1 MTTTSGAL
9 TDKATRV
16 RVGGRKSGAWLAR
29 YALEQLPISHTFGI
43 PGVHTTELY
52 DELNQSERIQ
62 PVLVT
67 HEVCGAFAADAISRT
82 SDGKI
87 GCLTI
92 VPAAGV
98 THAMSGIGEC
108 YLDGIPL
115 LVITGGP
122 RTDVNFGYQL
132 HEIDQQRLVDGIVK
146 QSWKVKSH
154 EDIVPTIFE
163 AYRTAVRGVPG
174 PVLVE
179 IPVNIQL
186 FSQKVEDVPAFGPD
200 APATFNLDRELDAAV
215 RLLSEAR
222 SPGLFVGW
230 GAVDISDLT
239 VKIAELLGAPVST
252 TLQGL
257 SAFPG
262 NHALHTGM
270 GFSRAAVP
278 AAEKAFANCDSL
290 LAIGVSFGEI
300 PTGSFG
306 CPVPENL
313 IHVDISPQAIGRN
326 FPAKVGLPGDS
337 RLIVPE
343 LLTRLRARSADN
355 SARRRDV
362 EARIAKDKQAYRDEW
377 HEHRNDRV
385 NPSLF
390 FEALRQQLSDDAIMT
405 VDDGNHTF
413 LAAELF
419 EVRRPRTFVSP
430 TDFNSMGYAV
440 PAAIGARLAS
450 PGRQV
455 VSIVG
460 DGAFLMTGMETITA
474 ATLGLGIAY
483 FVFDDGELSQI
494 SQGQEIPYN
503 RKSCTTLG
511 KLRLKGIADATGA
524 AYVAIDNNEQIDTG
538 ITQALAAARNG
549 PVIVDVRID
558 YSKRTRFT
566 QGVVK
571 TALKRFPFRDRVRF
585 VSRALIRRITG

>member
-1 MTTTSGAL
+1 MASGTQTETA
-9 TDKATRV
+9 
-16 RVGGRKSGAWLAR
+16 GRIRIGANKTGAWLAR
-29 YALEQLPISHTFGI
+29 YALEQLPVSHTFGI

-52 DELNQSERIQ
+52 DELNQSEKIR

-82 SDGKI
+82 GGGRV
-87 GCLTI
+87 GCLVI

-122 RTDVNFGYQL
+122 RTDVPFGYQL

-146 QSWKVKSH
+146 ASWKVKEHS
-154 EDIVPTIFE
+154 EIVPVIFQ
-163 AYRTAVRGVPG
+163 AYRTAVNGVPG

-179 IPVNIQL
+179 IPVNLQL
-186 FSQKVEDVPAFGPD
+186 FSQRVEDVPAFTAAQPESV
-200 APATFNLDRELDAAV
+200 AVDRELDAAV
-215 RLLSEAR
+215 RMLCAAQA
-222 SPGLFVGW
+222 PGIFVGW
-230 GAVDISDLT
+230 GAVDVADS
-239 VKIAELLGAPVST
+239 VQKIAEILGAPVST

-257 SAFPG
+257 SAFPA
-262 NHALHTGM
+262 NHPLHTGM

-278 AAEKAFANCDSL
+278 AAENAFAKCDCM

-313 IHVDISPQAIGRN
+313 IHIDISPKAIGRN
-326 FPAKVGLPGDS
+326 FPAKIGLVGDS
-337 RLIVPE
+337 RVIVPQ
-343 LLTRLRARSADN
+343 LLARLQSSGAGNA
-355 SARRRDV
+355 ARRSEV
-362 EARIAKDKQAYRDEW
+362 EARIARDKSAYHEEW
-377 HEHRNDRV
+377 HAHQGDRV
-385 NPSLF
+385 NPVLF
-390 FEALRQQLSDDAIMT
+390 FDELRAKLRDDAIMT

-419 EVRRPRTFVSP
+419 QVRAPRSFISP

-440 PAAIGARLAS
+440 PAAIGAKLAN
-450 PGRQV
+450 PNRQV

-460 DGAFLMTGMETITA
+460 DGAFLMTGLETTTA
-474 ATLGLGIAY
+474 VTLGLGIAY

-511 KLRLKGIADATGA
+511 TIRIKGIAEATGA
-524 AYVAIDNNEQIDTG
+524 HYVAIENNSQIASG
-538 ITQALAAARNG
+538 IAEALATAQDR
-549 PVIVDVRID
+549 PVIVDVHVD

-566 QGVVK
+566 RGVVQ
-571 TALKRFPFRDRVRF
+571 TALKRFPLRDRIRF
-585 VSRALIRRITG
+585 IARALVRKVTG

>member
-1 MTTTSGAL
+1 MAGGTQI
-9 TDKATRV
+9 KAPARIHIGSQKT
-16 RVGGRKSGAWLAR
+16 GAWLAR
-29 YALEQLPISHTFGI
+29 YALEQLPVSHTFGI

-52 DELNQSERIQ
+52 DELNQSEKIR

-82 SDGKI
+82 SGGKI
-87 GCLTI
+87 GCLVI

-122 RTDVNFGYQL
+122 RTDVPFGYQL

-146 QSWKVKSH
+146 RSWKVKDHS
-154 EDIVPTIFE
+154 EIVPVIFE
-163 AYRTAVRGVPG
+163 AYQTAVSGMPG

-179 IPVNIQL
+179 LPVNLQL
-186 FSQKVEDVPAFGPD
+186 FSQRVEDVPVFVPF
-200 APATFNLDRELDAAV
+200 APEPVSLDRELDAAAGM
-215 RLLSEAR
+215 LCNAAA
-222 SPGLFVGW
+222 PGIFVGW
-230 GAVDISDLT
+230 GAVDVADS
-239 VKIAELLGAPVST
+239 VARIAETLGAPVST

-262 NHALHTGM
+262 NHPLHTGM

-278 AAEKAFANCDSL
+278 AAENAFAKCDCM
-290 LAIGVSFGEI
+290 LAIGTSFGEI

-313 IHVDISPQAIGRN
+313 IHIDISPKAIGRN
-326 FPAKVGLPGDS
+326 FPAKIGLVGDS
-337 RLIVPE
+337 RVIVPE
-343 LLTRLRARSADN
+343 LLSRLQAKAPDN
-355 SARRRDV
+355 PVRRLDL
-362 EARIAKDKQAYRDEW
+362 EARIARDKTAYRQEW
-377 HEHRNDRV
+377 REHQTELV
-385 NPSLF
+385 NPALF
-390 FEALRQQLSDDAIMT
+390 FEELRARLSDEAIMT

-419 EVRRPRTFVSP
+419 EVRTPRTFVSP

-440 PAAIGARLAS
+440 PAAVGAKLAS
-450 PGRQV
+450 PARQV

-460 DGAFLMTGMETITA
+460 DGAFLMTGLETTTA
-474 ATLGLGIAY
+474 VTLGLGIAY

-494 SQGQEIPYN
+494 SQSQEIPYS
-503 RKSCTTLG
+503 RKACTTLG
-511 KLRLKGIADATGA
+511 AIRLKGIADAVGA
-524 AYVAIDNNEQIDTG
+524 QFIAIEDNSRIAAG
-538 ITQALAAARNG
+538 IGEALATAQTR
-549 PVIVDVRID
+549 PVIVDVQVD

-566 QGVVK
+566 KGVVK
-571 TALKRFPFRDRVRF
+571 TALKRFPLRDRARF
-585 VSRALIRRITG
+585 IARALVRKVTG

>member
-1 MTTTSGAL
+1 MSTQTEST
-9 TDKATRV
+9 
-16 RVGGRKSGAWLAR
+16 GRIHIAAHKTGAWLAR
-29 YALEQLPISHTFGI
+29 YALERLPVSHTFGI

-52 DELNQSERIQ
+52 DELNQSEKIH

-82 SDGKI
+82 STKGSHI
-87 GCLTI
+87 GCLVI

-122 RTDVNFGYQL
+122 RTDVPFGYQL

-146 QSWKVKSH
+146 RCWKVKDHS
-154 EDIVPTIFE
+154 EIVPVIFE
-163 AYRTAVRGVPG
+163 AYRTAVSDVPG

-179 IPVNIQL
+179 IPVNLQL
-186 FSQKVEDVPAFGPD
+186 FSQRVEDVPVFGPP
-200 APATFNLDRELDAAV
+200 APEPVSLDRELDSAV
-215 RLLSEAR
+215 RMLCAAR
-222 SPGLFVGW
+222 APAIFVGW
-230 GAVDISDLT
+230 GAVDVADS
-239 VKIAELLGAPVST
+239 VAKIAEILGAPVST

-262 NHALHTGM
+262 NHPLHTGM

-278 AAEKAFANCDSL
+278 AAENAFAKCDCM
-290 LAIGVSFGEI
+290 LAIGTCFGEI

-313 IHVDISPQAIGRN
+313 IHIDVSPKAIGRN
-326 FPAKVGLPGDS
+326 FPAKIGLAGDS
-337 RLIVPE
+337 RVIVPE
-343 LLTRLRARSADN
+343 LLSRLAAQAPDN
-355 SARRRDV
+355 RVRRLDL
-362 EARIAKDKQAYRDEW
+362 EGRIASDKSAYFREW
-377 HEHRNDRV
+377 QEHQTDRV
-385 NPSLF
+385 NPALF
-390 FEALRQQLSDDAIMT
+390 FEELRARLSDDAIMT

-419 EVRRPRTFVSP
+419 EVRSPRTFVSP

-440 PAAIGARLAS
+440 PAAVGAKLAN
-450 PGRQV
+450 PDRQV

-460 DGAFLMTGMETITA
+460 DGAFLMTGLETTTA
-474 ATLGLGIAY
+474 VTLRLGIAY

-494 SQGQEIPYN
+494 SQSQEIPYS
-503 RKSCTTLG
+503 RKACTTLG
-511 KLRLKGIADATGA
+511 AFRLKGVADAVGA
-524 AYVAIDNNEQIDTG
+524 HFVTIENNSQIAAG
-538 ITQALAAARNG
+538 IGEALATAQNESR
-549 PVIVDVRID
+549 PVIVDVRVD

-566 QGVVK
+566 KGVVK
-571 TALKRFPFRDRVRF
+571 TALKRFPLRDRVRF
-585 VSRALIRRITG
+585 IARALVRKVTG